1 MCLLAA
7 VRVAAMWVVGA
18 ASLFLFAMSAWLLLS
33 GRRPPGIIG
42 RGLTSGDDQRL
53 HRAPPIYFRAMGT
66 FVASAALDGLF
77 LVWVIGLMPHPSL
90 GAVEVLVAGLF
101 LLTIATG
108 ASVAWL
114 IYVSA
119 RYRLFRWDRP

>member
-1 MCLLAA
+1 
-7 VRVAAMWVVGA
+7 
-18 ASLFLFAMSAWLLLS
+18 
-33 GRRPPGIIG
+33 
-42 RGLTSGDDQRL
+42 
-53 HRAPPIYFRAMGT
+53 
-66 FVASAALDGLF
+66 
-77 LVWVIGLMPHPSL
+77 MPHPSL